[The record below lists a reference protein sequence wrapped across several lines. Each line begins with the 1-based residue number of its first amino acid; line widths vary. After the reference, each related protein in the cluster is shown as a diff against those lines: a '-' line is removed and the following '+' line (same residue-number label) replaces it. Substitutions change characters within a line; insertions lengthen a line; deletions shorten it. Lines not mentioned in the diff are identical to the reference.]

1 VLHREIYAIDHAQF
15 QRRLDELTDLLEV
28 RSLVRQPVR
37 ELSLGERMRMEL
49 IAALLHSPEVL
60 FLDEPTIGLD
70 VVSQRKVQGFLRH
83 YQVEQQMTVILT
95 SHYMK
100 DVEALCRRAVIINE
114 GEIKHDGPL
123 AEIID
128 RFSSVKQIQLQFA
141 GSEIPA
147 DIERFGRVVERIP
160 PRVKL
165 EVPRQEIPKVLAALL
180 DQYTIED
187 VGVQERPLE
196 EVIAELFVRKGSV
209 APDQGDS

>member
-1 VLHREIYAIDHAQF
+1 
-15 QRRLDELTDLLEV
+15 
-28 RSLVRQPVR
+28 
-37 ELSLGERMRMEL
+37 
-49 IAALLHSPEVL
+49 
-60 FLDEPTIGLD
+60 
-70 VVSQRKVQGFLRH
+70 
-83 YQVEQQMTVILT
+83 MTVLLT

-123 AEIID
+123 DEILD

-141 GSEIPA
+141 GTEIPP

-165 EVPRQEIPKVLAALL
+165 EVPRTEIPRVLAALL
-180 DQYTIED
+180 DRYTIED

-196 EVIAELFVRKGSV
+196 EVIAEFFVRKESTTPV
-209 APDQGDS
+209 EGDS